1 MDGWPNLDD
10 PEFTYPG
17 SRQISSCR
25 MMVMVGAE
33 AEGGRSEFLVTGTP
47 QGIDEL
53 LVGVLVSVGAEVDTG
68 Q

>member
-1 MDGWPNLDD
+1 
-10 PEFTYPG
+10 
-17 SRQISSCR
+17 
-25 MMVMVGAE
+25 MVGAE